1 MRMNHRAW
9 MRCSLPLLAFLLE
22 CVLAPARVL
31 AQVPRVEH
39 VVIVGVDGLSP
50 DGVRKAKTPNLGRMM
65 KEGAY
70 TLHARGVIPTVSS
83 PNWASMIMG
92 AGPEQHGV
100 TSNEWEP
107 TKAAIRPT
115 AVGTEGI
122 FPTIFGVLR
131 AQRPTVK
138 IAVFHD
144 WDGFGRLF
152 ERKAVDQIEDSD
164 GPVKAVEHAVAY
176 LKKERPQLTFIHL
189 DHVDDAGHTHG
200 HGSPQYYA
208 AVEEADRLIGLVLR
222 GLEDAGIADR
232 TVMLVTS
239 DHGGV
244 SNPVMIGEDAGRPV
258 GYNHSRHI
266 YVQYGAPVDGVINP
280 TSGGGG
286 AWADP
291 FTYAHLDGATADGI
305 RGDGIC
311 LINCTSNNE
320 IYSFHPGGAN
330 MLFADGSVHFI
341 KESVNPLT
349 IVALITR
356 AGGEI
361 ISADQY

>member
-1 MRMNHRAW
+1 MNQRIRMLCA
-9 MRCSLPLLAFLLE
+9 LPLLPFLLE

-31 AQVPRVEH
+31 AQAPRVEH

-50 DGVRKAKTPNLGRMM
+50 DGVRKAKAPNLGRMM

-70 TLHARGVIPTVSS
+70 TLHARGVMPTVSS

-92 AGPEQHGV
+92 AGPEQHEV
-100 TSNEWEP
+100 TSNDRER
-107 TKAAIRPT
+107 TKVDIKPT
-115 AVGTEGI
+115 AVGMEEI

-131 AQRPTVK
+131 AQRPTAK

-176 LKKERPQLTFIHL
+176 LKKERPELTFIHL

-200 HGSPQYYA
+200 HGTAQYYA
-208 AVEEADRLIGLVLR
+208 AVAEADRLIGLVLR

-232 TVMLVTS
+232 TVLLVTS

-244 SNPVMIGEDAGRPV
+244 GQKHGGNTMAELEIPWIVRGQGAVAGKELTTPVNTYDTAATVAFLLGLKPPACWIGRPV
-258 GYNHSRHI
+258 TEAFCN
-266 YVQYGAPVDGVINP
+266 
-280 TSGGGG
+280 
-286 AWADP
+286 
-291 FTYAHLDGATADGI
+291 
-305 RGDGIC
+305 
-311 LINCTSNNE
+311 
-320 IYSFHPGGAN
+320 
-330 MLFADGSVHFI
+330 
-341 KESVNPLT
+341 
-349 IVALITR
+349 
-356 AGGEI
+356 
-361 ISADQY
+361 

>member
-1 MRMNHRAW
+1 MRTNHKLW
-9 MRCSLPLLAFLLE
+9 MLCSLLFLSSLLE

-31 AQVPRVEH
+31 AQAARVEH
-39 VVIVGVDGLSP
+39 VVIIGVDGLSP

-70 TLHARGVIPTVSS
+70 TLHARGVMPTVSS

-107 TKAAIRPT
+107 RKSAITPT
-115 AVGTEGI
+115 AVGTEGV

-131 AQRPTVK
+131 AQRATAK

-164 GPVKAVEHAVAY
+164 GPVKAIEHAVAY
-176 LKKERPQLTFIHL
+176 LKKDRPELTFIHL

-200 HGSPQYYA
+200 HGTPQYYA
-208 AVEEADRLIGLVLR
+208 AVEKADGLIGLVLH

-232 TVMLVTS
+232 TVVLVTS

-244 SNPVMIGEDAGRPV
+244 GKKHGGNTMAELEIPWIVRGPGVAAGKELTTPVNTYDTAATVAFLLGLKPPNCWIGRPV
-258 GYNHSRHI
+258 TEAFRN
-266 YVQYGAPVDGVINP
+266 
-280 TSGGGG
+280 
-286 AWADP
+286 
-291 FTYAHLDGATADGI
+291 
-305 RGDGIC
+305 
-311 LINCTSNNE
+311 
-320 IYSFHPGGAN
+320 
-330 MLFADGSVHFI
+330 
-341 KESVNPLT
+341 
-349 IVALITR
+349 
-356 AGGEI
+356 
-361 ISADQY
+361 

>member
-1 MRMNHRAW
+1 
-9 MRCSLPLLAFLLE
+9 
-22 CVLAPARVL
+22 
-31 AQVPRVEH
+31 
-39 VVIVGVDGLSP
+39 
-50 DGVRKAKTPNLGRMM
+50 
-65 KEGAY
+65 
-70 TLHARGVIPTVSS
+70 
-83 PNWASMIMG
+83 
-92 AGPEQHGV
+92 
-100 TSNEWEP
+100 
-107 TKAAIRPT
+107 
-115 AVGTEGI
+115 
-122 FPTIFGVLR
+122 
-131 AQRPTVK
+131 
-138 IAVFHD
+138 
-144 WDGFGRLF
+144 
-152 ERKAVDQIEDSD
+152 
-164 GPVKAVEHAVAY
+164 
-176 LKKERPQLTFIHL
+176 
-189 DHVDDAGHTHG
+189 
-200 HGSPQYYA
+200 
-208 AVEEADRLIGLVLR
+208 
-222 GLEDAGIADR
+222 
-232 TVMLVTS
+232 MLVTS

>member
-1 MRMNHRAW
+1 ML
-9 MRCSLPLLAFLLE
+9 CSLPLLPFLLE

-39 VVIVGVDGLSP
+39 LVIVGVDGLSP

-70 TLHARGVIPTVSS
+70 TLHARGVMPTVSS
-83 PNWASMIMG
+83 PNWASMI
-92 AGPEQHGV
+92 
-100 TSNEWEP
+100 S
-107 TKAAIRPT
+107 
-115 AVGTEGI
+115 
-122 FPTIFGVLR
+122 
-131 AQRPTVK
+131 
-138 IAVFHD
+138 
-144 WDGFGRLF
+144 
-152 ERKAVDQIEDSD
+152 
-164 GPVKAVEHAVAY
+164 
-176 LKKERPQLTFIHL
+176 
-189 DHVDDAGHTHG
+189 
-200 HGSPQYYA
+200 
-208 AVEEADRLIGLVLR
+208 

-232 TVMLVTS
+232 TVVLVTS

-244 SNPVMIGEDAGRPV
+244 SNTVMIGEDAGRPV
-258 GYNHSRHI
+258 GYNHNRQI
-266 YVQYGAPVDGVINP
+266 YVQYGAPVDGVLNS
-280 TSGGGG
+280 TDGGGG

-291 FTYAHLDGATADGI
+291 FAYAHLKGATADGI

-341 KESVNPLT
+341 KESANPLT

-361 ISADQY
+361 ISADQS